1 LSPKSLI
8 KALALH
14 TPEDDEQEPEKQL
27 QKYSSNTDGSMQ
39 AGTATWMGLCR
50 QGQQHGWVYAGRDGN
65 TDGSMQ
71 AGTATQMGL
80 CRQGWQHGS
89 VYAGRDGNMDGSMQ
103 AGMATRMGLCR
114 QGWQHGWVYA
124 GRDGNM
130 DGSMQAGTGKG
141 KTFRLPALAH
151 AGPLK
156 TQTCSNLKGWVCR
169 VDISIVWNTK

>member
-1 LSPKSLI
+1 MSPKSLI

-14 TPEDDEQEPEKQL
+14 TPEDDEQESEKQL

-39 AGTATWMGLCR
+39 AGTATW
-50 QGQQHGWVYAGRDGN
+50 
-65 TDGSMQ
+65 
-71 AGTATQMGL
+71 
-80 CRQGWQHGS
+80 
-89 VYAGRDGNMDGSMQ
+89 
-103 AGMATRMGLCR
+103 MGLCR

-156 TQTCSNLKGWVCR
+156 TQTCSDLKGWVCR
-169 VDISIVWNTK
+169 VDIVWNTK

>member
-80 CRQGWQHGS
+80 CRQGWQHG
-89 VYAGRDGNMDGSMQ
+89 
-103 AGMATRMGLCR
+103 
-114 QGWQHGWVYA
+114 WVYA